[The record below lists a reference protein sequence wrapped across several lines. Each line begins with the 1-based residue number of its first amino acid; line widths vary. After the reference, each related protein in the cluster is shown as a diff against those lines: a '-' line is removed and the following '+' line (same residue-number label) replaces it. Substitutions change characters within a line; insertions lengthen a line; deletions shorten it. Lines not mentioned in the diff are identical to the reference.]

1 MHTISVQI
9 VRFTDA
15 SQPGWV
21 ECVFRDASNHE
32 WLLADK
38 VPIFT
43 TAPLDVDSSYPQ
55 PGVVAC
61 EIVREWT
68 DERGRRRC
76 IISTERPWGVE
87 AKGGETQ
94 FEVFCDR
101 ITTHAAYKAL
111 QLAPPGPGGTSKA
124 LPGG

>member
-21 ECVFRDASNHE
+21 ECVLQDALGCE
-32 WLLADK
+32 WILADK
-38 VPIFT
+38 LPIFT
-43 TAPLDVDSSYPQ
+43 SAPLDAASSFPQ

-61 EIVREWT
+61 EVVREWT

-76 IISTERPWGVE
+76 VISTERPWDVE

-94 FEVFCDR
+94 FEVFSDQ
-101 ITTHAAYKAL
+101 ITTQAA
-111 QLAPPGPGGTSKA
+111 
-124 LPGG
+124 